1 MADYIYTMEIRLSPD
16 QLKAVSL
23 VQEAARAYGMN
34 VYLTGGAI
42 RDILTGL
49 PIRDLDFS
57 VQGNALKLQKD
68 LELGG
73 AQVEVISEETKTLH
87 AVLAGAVRVEI
98 SMARSEIHGKPG
110 TSPQI
115 VPATINE
122 DLRRR
127 DFTVNAIALSLNPGS
142 RGLLLDPFNG
152 SADVEAKLIRVLH
165 NYAFLED
172 PSRLIRATRF
182 AARFHWELEE
192 RTKAR
197 YEAAK
202 ENNYIEHISRKSVGY
217 EIGQIAFEDNPL
229 HIMQALE
236 KEGWLK
242 VLHPQWSTAKIDQNE
257 MSQWM
262 KTRQQLQDIGFTTD
276 AAPLAIYFLT
286 KRMGEKELAEIQRL
300 IPYQEF
306 VAAWQAV
313 EENGKELAK
322 KLSSKD
328 ASTPS
333 RAWRVLSSAKPE
345 AILFLDVTSR
355 QQTVSEKIKNYFGKW
370 RQMQQKLPLPEMAE
384 MRITPQLAEYPK
396 IAEEAFLLLL
406 DGKLRNH
413 AEIVKFL
420 KPYEPPPPPPPPPPS
435 RRRSAKAAAGKV
447 AITGQADSAADPKRG
462 RKPKAAVAPSTQV
475 EPVAAAA
482 GEVAKKIAAK
492 PAAAGEAAKKI
503 VAKPAAAGEV
513 AKKVAAKPAAAGE
526 VAKKIAAKPAAAGE
540 AAKKI
545 AAKPAAA
552 GEVAKKIAA
561 KPAAAGEV
569 AKKIA
574 AKPAAEPQAKKV
586 EIKATKPV
594 PAPKAQPLP
603 VKKVATPKPATPAA
617 KKKSVPAKPA
627 TKNTPAAKKSAETPA
642 KKPAKRMP

>member
-1 MADYIYTMEIRLSPD
+1 MADYIYTMEIRLAPD
-16 QLKAVSL
+16 QLKVVSL
-23 VQEAARAYGMN
+23 VQEAARAHGMN

-49 PIRDLDFS
+49 SIRDLDFS

-68 LELGG
+68 LERAG
-73 AQVEVISEETKTLH
+73 AKVEVISEETKTLH
-87 AVLAGAVRVEI
+87 AVLPGGVRVEI
-98 SMARSEIHGKPG
+98 SMARSETYGKPG
-110 TSPQI
+110 APPQI
-115 VPATINE
+115 APATINE

-197 YEAAK
+197 YDAAK
-202 ENNYIEHISRKSVGY
+202 ENSYIEYISRKNIGY
-217 EIGQIAFEDNPL
+217 EIEQIAFEDNPL

-242 VLHPQWSTAKIDQNE
+242 VLHPQWSTAKVDQNE

-262 KTRQQLQDIGFTTD
+262 KTRQLLQDMGHTID
-276 AAPLAIYFLT
+276 AAPLAFYFLT
-286 KRMGEKELAEIQRL
+286 KRMGDKDLAEIQRL
-300 IPYQEF
+300 IPHKEF

-322 KLSSKD
+322 KLGSKD

-355 QQTVSEKIKNYFGKW
+355 QQAVSEKIKNYFGKW
-370 RQMQQKLPLPEMAE
+370 RQMQQKLPLVEMAE

-413 AEIVKFL
+413 SEIVKFL
-420 KPYEPPPPPPPPPPS
+420 KPYEPPLPPPPPPP
-435 RRRSAKAAAGKV
+435 RRRGAKAAAVKV
-447 AITGQADSAADPKRG
+447 AVTGQADSAAAPKRG
-462 RKPKAAVAPSTQV
+462 RKPKEAVAPGAPV
-475 EPVAAAA
+475 EVIAAAA
-482 GEVAKKIAAK
+482 GETPKKVAAK
-492 PAAAGEAAKKI
+492 PAAGEA
-503 VAKPAAAGEV
+503 P
-513 AKKVAAKPAAAGE
+513 KKVAAKPAAAGE
-526 VAKKIAAKPAAAGE
+526 VPKKVAAKPMAKPQAEKAKTKVTKPAPAKPAPAKKAQPQPVKKIAKPQPAKKVAKKKPVPAKPAA
-540 AAKKI
+540 KK
-545 AAKPAAA
+545 
-552 GEVAKKIAA
+552 
-561 KPAAAGEV
+561 
-569 AKKIA
+569 
-574 AKPAAEPQAKKV
+574 
-586 EIKATKPV
+586 
-594 PAPKAQPLP
+594 
-603 VKKVATPKPATPAA
+603 TPAA
-617 KKKSVPAKPA
+617 KKPAKA
-627 TKNTPAAKKSAETPA
+627 PA
-642 KKPAKRMP
+642 KKPAKRK

>member
-1 MADYIYTMEIRLSPD
+1 MADYIYTMEIRLAPD
-16 QLKAVSL
+16 QLKVVSL
-23 VQEAARAYGMN
+23 VQEAARAHGMN

-49 PIRDLDFS
+49 SIRDLDFS

-68 LELGG
+68 LERAG
-73 AQVEVISEETKTLH
+73 AKVEVISEETKTLH
-87 AVLAGAVRVEI
+87 AVLPGGVRVEI
-98 SMARSEIHGKPG
+98 SMARSETYGKPG
-110 TSPQI
+110 APPQI
-115 VPATINE
+115 APATIND

-197 YEAAK
+197 YDAAK
-202 ENNYIEHISRKSVGY
+202 ENSYIEYISRKNIGY
-217 EIGQIAFEDNPL
+217 EIEQIAFEDNPL
-229 HIMQALE
+229 HILQVLE

-242 VLHPQWSTAKIDQNE
+242 VLHPQWSTAKVDQNE

-262 KTRQQLQDIGFTTD
+262 KTRQLLQDMGHTID
-276 AAPLAIYFLT
+276 AAPLAFYFLT
-286 KRMGEKELAEIQRL
+286 KRMGDKDLAEIQRL
-300 IPYQEF
+300 IPHKEF

-322 KLSSKD
+322 KLSGKD

-355 QQTVSEKIKNYFGKW
+355 QQAVSEKIKNYFGKW
-370 RQMQQKLPLPEMAE
+370 RQMQQKLPLVEMAE

-413 AEIVKFL
+413 SEIVKFL
-420 KPYEPPPPPPPPPPS
+420 KPYEPPLPPPPPPP
-435 RRRSAKAAAGKV
+435 RRRGAKAAAVKV
-447 AITGQADSAADPKRG
+447 AVTGQADSAAAPKRG
-462 RKPKAAVAPSTQV
+462 RKPKEAVAPGAPV
-475 EPVAAAA
+475 EVIAAAA
-482 GEVAKKIAAK
+482 GET
-492 PAAAGEAAKKI
+492 P
-503 VAKPAAAGEV
+503 
-513 AKKVAAKPAAAGE
+513 KKVAAKPAA
-526 VAKKIAAKPAAAGE
+526 GE
-540 AAKKI
+540 APKKV
-545 AAKPAAA
+545 AARPAAA
-552 GEVAKKIAA
+552 GEVPKKVAAKPMAKPQAEKAKTKVTKPAPAKPAPAKKAQPQPVKKIAKPQPAKKVAKKKPVPA
-561 KPAAAGEV
+561 KPAA
-569 AKKIA
+569 KK
-574 AKPAAEPQAKKV
+574 
-586 EIKATKPV
+586 
-594 PAPKAQPLP
+594 
-603 VKKVATPKPATPAA
+603 TPAA
-617 KKKSVPAKPA
+617 KKPAKA
-627 TKNTPAAKKSAETPA
+627 PA
-642 KKPAKRMP
+642 KKPAKRK

>member
-197 YEAAK
+197 YDAAK
-202 ENNYIEHISRKSVGY
+202 ENNYIESINRKSIGY
-217 EIGQIAFEDNPL
+217 EIEQIAFEDNPL

-262 KTRQQLQDIGFTTD
+262 KTRQQLQDIGFTID

-300 IPYQEF
+300 IPHQEF
-306 VAAWQAV
+306 VAHWQAV
-313 EENGKELAK
+313 EENGRELAK

-333 RAWRVLSSAKPE
+333 RAWRVLGSAKPE

-447 AITGQADSAADPKRG
+447 AITGQADSAAPKRG
-462 RKPKAAVAPSTQV
+462 RKPKESVAPSARV

-482 GEVAKKIAAK
+482 GEVAKKI
-492 PAAAGEAAKKI
+492 
-503 VAKPAAAGEV
+503 V
-513 AKKVAAKPAAAGE
+513 
-526 VAKKIAAKPAAAGE
+526 
-540 AAKKI
+540 
-545 AAKPAAA
+545 
-552 GEVAKKIAA
+552 
-561 KPAAAGEV
+561 
-569 AKKIA
+569 

-586 EIKATKPV
+586 ETKVTKPV
-594 PAPKAQPLP
+594 PAKPASAQKAQPLP
-603 VKKVATPKPATPAA
+603 VKKVATPQPAKPAAEKNP
-617 KKKSVPAKPA
+617 VPAKPA
-627 TKNTPAAKKSAETPA
+627 AKKTPAAKKSAKTPA
-642 KKPAKRMP
+642 KKPAPAPAKHKP

>member
-1 MADYIYTMEIRLSPD
+1 MADYIYTMEIRLAPD
-16 QLKAVSL
+16 QLKVVSL
-23 VQEAARAYGMN
+23 VQEAARAHGMN

-49 PIRDLDFS
+49 SIRDLDFS

-68 LELGG
+68 LERAG
-73 AQVEVISEETKTLH
+73 AKVEVISEETKTLH
-87 AVLAGAVRVEI
+87 AVLPGGVRVEI
-98 SMARSEIHGKPG
+98 SMARSETYGKPG
-110 TSPQI
+110 APPQI
-115 VPATINE
+115 APATINE

-197 YEAAK
+197 YDAAK
-202 ENNYIEHISRKSVGY
+202 ENSYIEYISRKNIGY
-217 EIGQIAFEDNPL
+217 EIEQIAFEDNPL

-242 VLHPQWSTAKIDQNE
+242 VLHPQWSTAKVDQNE

-262 KTRQQLQDIGFTTD
+262 KTRQLLQDMGHTID
-276 AAPLAIYFLT
+276 AAPLAFYFLT
-286 KRMGEKELAEIQRL
+286 KRMGDKDLAEIQRL
-300 IPYQEF
+300 IPHKEF

-322 KLSSKD
+322 KLGSKD

-355 QQTVSEKIKNYFGKW
+355 QQAVSEKIKNYFGKW
-370 RQMQQKLPLPEMAE
+370 RQMQQKLPLVEMAE

-413 AEIVKFL
+413 SEIVKFL
-420 KPYEPPPPPPPPPPS
+420 KPYEPPLPPPPPPP
-435 RRRSAKAAAGKV
+435 RRRGAKAAAVKV
-447 AITGQADSAADPKRG
+447 AVTGQADSAAAPKRG
-462 RKPKAAVAPSTQV
+462 RKPKEAVAPGAPV
-475 EPVAAAA
+475 EVIAAAA
-482 GEVAKKIAAK
+482 GEV
-492 PAAAGEAAKKI
+492 P
-503 VAKPAAAGEV
+503 
-513 AKKVAAKPAAAGE
+513 KKVAAKPMAKPQAEKAKTKVTKPAPAKPAPAKKAQPQPVKKIAKPQPAKK
-526 VAKKIAAKPAAAGE
+526 VAKKKPVPAKPAA
-540 AAKKI
+540 KK
-545 AAKPAAA
+545 
-552 GEVAKKIAA
+552 
-561 KPAAAGEV
+561 
-569 AKKIA
+569 
-574 AKPAAEPQAKKV
+574 
-586 EIKATKPV
+586 
-594 PAPKAQPLP
+594 
-603 VKKVATPKPATPAA
+603 TPAA
-617 KKKSVPAKPA
+617 KKPAKA
-627 TKNTPAAKKSAETPA
+627 PA
-642 KKPAKRMP
+642 KKPAKRK

>member
-1 MADYIYTMEIRLSPD
+1 MADYIYTMEIRLAPD
-16 QLKAVSL
+16 QLKVVSL
-23 VQEAARAYGMN
+23 VQEAARAHGMN

-49 PIRDLDFS
+49 SIRDLDFS

-68 LELGG
+68 LERAG
-73 AQVEVISEETKTLH
+73 AKVEVISEETKTLH
-87 AVLAGAVRVEI
+87 AVLPGGVRVEI
-98 SMARSEIHGKPG
+98 SMARSETYGKPG
-110 TSPQI
+110 APPQI
-115 VPATINE
+115 APATIND

-197 YEAAK
+197 YDAAK
-202 ENNYIEHISRKSVGY
+202 ENSYIEYISRKNIGY
-217 EIGQIAFEDNPL
+217 EIEQIAFEDNPL
-229 HIMQALE
+229 HILQALE

-242 VLHPQWSTAKIDQNE
+242 VLHPQWSTAKVDQNE

-262 KTRQQLQDIGFTTD
+262 KTRQLLQDMGHTID
-276 AAPLAIYFLT
+276 AAPLAFYFLT
-286 KRMGEKELAEIQRL
+286 KRMGDKDLAEIQRL
-300 IPYQEF
+300 IPHKEF

-322 KLSSKD
+322 KLSGKD

-355 QQTVSEKIKNYFGKW
+355 QQAVSEKIKNYFGKW
-370 RQMQQKLPLPEMAE
+370 RQMQQKLPLVEMAE

-413 AEIVKFL
+413 SEIVKFL
-420 KPYEPPPPPPPPPPS
+420 KPYEPPLPPPPPPP
-435 RRRSAKAAAGKV
+435 RRRGAKAAAVKV
-447 AITGQADSAADPKRG
+447 AVTGQADSAAAPKRG
-462 RKPKAAVAPSTQV
+462 RKPKEAVAPGAPV
-475 EPVAAAA
+475 EVIAAAA
-482 GEVAKKIAAK
+482 GETPKKVAAK
-492 PAAAGEAAKKI
+492 PAAGEA
-503 VAKPAAAGEV
+503 P
-513 AKKVAAKPAAAGE
+513 KKVAAKPAAAGE
-526 VAKKIAAKPAAAGE
+526 VPKKVAAKPMAKPQAEKAKTKVTKPAPAKKAQPQPVKKIAKPQPAKKVAKKKPVPAKPAA
-540 AAKKI
+540 KK
-545 AAKPAAA
+545 
-552 GEVAKKIAA
+552 
-561 KPAAAGEV
+561 
-569 AKKIA
+569 
-574 AKPAAEPQAKKV
+574 
-586 EIKATKPV
+586 
-594 PAPKAQPLP
+594 
-603 VKKVATPKPATPAA
+603 TPAA
-617 KKKSVPAKPA
+617 KKPAKA
-627 TKNTPAAKKSAETPA
+627 PA
-642 KKPAKRMP
+642 KKPAKRK

>member
-1 MADYIYTMEIRLSPD
+1 MADYIYTMEIRLAPD
-16 QLKAVSL
+16 QLKVVSL
-23 VQEAARAYGMN
+23 VQEAARAHGMN

-49 PIRDLDFS
+49 SIRDLDFS

-68 LELGG
+68 LERAG
-73 AQVEVISEETKTLH
+73 AKVEVISEETKTLH
-87 AVLAGAVRVEI
+87 AVLPGGVRVEI
-98 SMARSEIHGKPG
+98 SMARSETYGKPG
-110 TSPQI
+110 APPQI
-115 VPATINE
+115 APATINE

-197 YEAAK
+197 YDAAK
-202 ENNYIEHISRKSVGY
+202 ENSYIEYISRKNIGY
-217 EIGQIAFEDNPL
+217 EIEQIAFEDNPL
-229 HIMQALE
+229 HILQVLE

-242 VLHPQWSTAKIDQNE
+242 VLHPQWSTAKVDQNE

-262 KTRQQLQDIGFTTD
+262 KTRQLLQDMGHTID
-276 AAPLAIYFLT
+276 AAPLAFYFLT
-286 KRMGEKELAEIQRL
+286 KRMGDKDLAEIQRL
-300 IPYQEF
+300 IPHKEF

-322 KLSSKD
+322 KLSGKD

-355 QQTVSEKIKNYFGKW
+355 QQAVSEKIKNYFGKW
-370 RQMQQKLPLPEMAE
+370 RQMQQKLPLVEMAE

-413 AEIVKFL
+413 SEIIKFL
-420 KPYEPPPPPPPPPPS
+420 KPYEPPLPPPPPPP
-435 RRRSAKAAAGKV
+435 RRRGAKAAAVKV
-447 AITGQADSAADPKRG
+447 AVTGQADSAAAPKRG
-462 RKPKAAVAPSTQV
+462 RKPKEAVAPGAPV
-475 EPVAAAA
+475 EVIAAAA
-482 GEVAKKIAAK
+482 GETPKKVAAK
-492 PAAAGEAAKKI
+492 PAAGEA
-503 VAKPAAAGEV
+503 P
-513 AKKVAAKPAAAGE
+513 KKVAAKPAAAGE
-526 VAKKIAAKPAAAGE
+526 VPKKVAAKPMAKPQAEKAKTKVTKPAPAKPAPAKKAQPQPVKKIAKPQPAKKVAKKKPVPAKPAA
-540 AAKKI
+540 KK
-545 AAKPAAA
+545 
-552 GEVAKKIAA
+552 
-561 KPAAAGEV
+561 
-569 AKKIA
+569 
-574 AKPAAEPQAKKV
+574 
-586 EIKATKPV
+586 
-594 PAPKAQPLP
+594 
-603 VKKVATPKPATPAA
+603 TPAA
-617 KKKSVPAKPA
+617 KKPAKA
-627 TKNTPAAKKSAETPA
+627 PA
-642 KKPAKRMP
+642 KKPAKRK

>member
-1 MADYIYTMEIRLSPD
+1 MADYIYTMEIRLAPD
-16 QLKAVSL
+16 QLKVVSL
-23 VQEAARAYGMN
+23 VQEAARAHGMN

-49 PIRDLDFS
+49 SIRDLDFS

-68 LELGG
+68 LERAG
-73 AQVEVISEETKTLH
+73 AKVEVISEETKTLH
-87 AVLAGAVRVEI
+87 AVLPGGVRVEI
-98 SMARSEIHGKPG
+98 SMARSETYGKPG
-110 TSPQI
+110 APPQI
-115 VPATINE
+115 APATINE

-197 YEAAK
+197 YDAAK
-202 ENNYIEHISRKSVGY
+202 ENSYIEYISRKNIGY
-217 EIGQIAFEDNPL
+217 EIEQIAFEDNPL
-229 HIMQALE
+229 HILQVLE

-242 VLHPQWSTAKIDQNE
+242 VLHPQWSTAKVDQNE

-262 KTRQQLQDIGFTTD
+262 KTRQLLQDMGHTID
-276 AAPLAIYFLT
+276 AAPLAFYFLT
-286 KRMGEKELAEIQRL
+286 KRMGDKDLAEIQRL
-300 IPYQEF
+300 IPHKEF

-322 KLSSKD
+322 KLSGKD

-355 QQTVSEKIKNYFGKW
+355 QQAVSEKIKNYFGKW
-370 RQMQQKLPLPEMAE
+370 RQMQQKLPLVEMAE

-413 AEIVKFL
+413 SEIVKFL
-420 KPYEPPPPPPPPPPS
+420 KPYEPPLPPPPPPP
-435 RRRSAKAAAGKV
+435 RRRGAKAAAVKV
-447 AITGQADSAADPKRG
+447 AVTGQADSAAAPKRG
-462 RKPKAAVAPSTQV
+462 RKPKEAVAPGAPV
-475 EPVAAAA
+475 EVIAAAA
-482 GEVAKKIAAK
+482 GETPKKVAAK
-492 PAAAGEAAKKI
+492 PAAGEA
-503 VAKPAAAGEV
+503 P
-513 AKKVAAKPAAAGE
+513 KKVAAKPAAAGE
-526 VAKKIAAKPAAAGE
+526 VPKKVAAKPMAKPQAEKAKTKVTKPAPAKPAPAKKAQPQPVKKIAKPQPAKKVAKKKPVPAKPAA
-540 AAKKI
+540 KK
-545 AAKPAAA
+545 
-552 GEVAKKIAA
+552 
-561 KPAAAGEV
+561 
-569 AKKIA
+569 
-574 AKPAAEPQAKKV
+574 
-586 EIKATKPV
+586 
-594 PAPKAQPLP
+594 
-603 VKKVATPKPATPAA
+603 TPAA
-617 KKKSVPAKPA
+617 KKPAKA
-627 TKNTPAAKKSAETPA
+627 PA
-642 KKPAKRMP
+642 KKPAKRK

>member
-1 MADYIYTMEIRLSPD
+1 MADYIYTMEIRLAPD
-16 QLKAVSL
+16 QLKVVSL
-23 VQEAARAYGMN
+23 VQEAARAHGMN

-49 PIRDLDFS
+49 SIRDLDFS

-68 LELGG
+68 LERAG
-73 AQVEVISEETKTLH
+73 AKVEVISEETKTLH
-87 AVLAGAVRVEI
+87 AVLPGGVRVEI
-98 SMARSEIHGKPG
+98 SMARSETYGKPG
-110 TSPQI
+110 APPQI
-115 VPATINE
+115 APATINE

-197 YEAAK
+197 YDAAK
-202 ENNYIEHISRKSVGY
+202 ENSYIEYISRKNIGY
-217 EIGQIAFEDNPL
+217 EIEQIAFEDNPL

-242 VLHPQWSTAKIDQNE
+242 VLHPQWSTAKVDQNE

-262 KTRQQLQDIGFTTD
+262 KTRQLLQDMGHTID
-276 AAPLAIYFLT
+276 AAPLAFYFLT
-286 KRMGEKELAEIQRL
+286 KRMGDKDLAEIQRL
-300 IPYQEF
+300 IPHKEF

-322 KLSSKD
+322 KLSGKD

-355 QQTVSEKIKNYFGKW
+355 QQAVSEKIKNYFGKW
-370 RQMQQKLPLPEMAE
+370 RQMQQKLPLVEMAE

-413 AEIVKFL
+413 SEIVKFL
-420 KPYEPPPPPPPPPPS
+420 KPYEPPLPPPPPPP
-435 RRRSAKAAAGKV
+435 RRRGAKAAAVKV
-447 AITGQADSAADPKRG
+447 AVTGQADSAAAPKRG
-462 RKPKAAVAPSTQV
+462 RKPKEAVAPGAPV
-475 EPVAAAA
+475 EVIAAAA
-482 GEVAKKIAAK
+482 GETPKKVAAK
-492 PAAAGEAAKKI
+492 PAAGEA
-503 VAKPAAAGEV
+503 P
-513 AKKVAAKPAAAGE
+513 KKVAAKPAAAGE
-526 VAKKIAAKPAAAGE
+526 VPKKVAAKPMAKPQAEKAKTKVTKPAPAKPAPAKKAQPQPVKKIAKPQPAKKVAKKKPVPAKPAA
-540 AAKKI
+540 KK
-545 AAKPAAA
+545 
-552 GEVAKKIAA
+552 
-561 KPAAAGEV
+561 
-569 AKKIA
+569 
-574 AKPAAEPQAKKV
+574 
-586 EIKATKPV
+586 
-594 PAPKAQPLP
+594 
-603 VKKVATPKPATPAA
+603 TPAA
-617 KKKSVPAKPA
+617 KKPAKA
-627 TKNTPAAKKSAETPA
+627 PA
-642 KKPAKRMP
+642 KKPAKRK

>member
-1 MADYIYTMEIRLSPD
+1 MADYIYTMEIRLTPD
-16 QLKAVSL
+16 QLKVVSL
-23 VQEAARAYGMN
+23 VQEAARAHGMN

-49 PIRDLDFS
+49 SIRDLDFS

-68 LELGG
+68 LERGG
-73 AQVEVISEETKTLH
+73 AQVEVISEESKTLH
-87 AVLAGAVRVEI
+87 AVMAGTVRVEI
-98 SMARSEIHGKPG
+98 SMARAEIHGKPG
-110 TSPQI
+110 TAPQI
-115 VPATINE
+115 AAATINE

-127 DFTVNAIALSLNPGS
+127 DFTMNAIALSLNPGS

-152 SADVEAKLIRVLH
+152 SADVEAKLIRVLN

-197 YEAAK
+197 YDAAK
-202 ENNYIEHISRKSVGY
+202 ENNYIEFISRKHIGY
-217 EIGQIAFEDNPL
+217 EIEQIAFEDNPL

-242 VLHPQWSTAKIDQNE
+242 VLHAQWSTAKIDQNE

-262 KTRQQLQDIGFTTD
+262 KTRQLLQDLGQTID
-276 AAPLAIYFLT
+276 AAPLAMYFLT
-286 KRMGEKELAEIQRL
+286 KRMAEKDIAEIQRL
-300 IPYQEF
+300 IPHREF

-322 KLSSKD
+322 KLGGKD

-333 RAWRVLSSAKPE
+333 RAWRLLSSAKPE
-345 AILFLDVTSR
+345 AILLLDVTSR

-420 KPYEPPPPPPPPPPS
+420 KPYEPPPPPPPPPS
-435 RRRSAKAAAGKV
+435 RRRSAKAAAFKV
-447 AITGQADSAADPKRG
+447 ATTGQADSAAVAKRG
-462 RKPKAAVAPSTQV
+462 RKPKDAVAASAQV
-475 EPVAAAA
+475 EAVAAT
-482 GEVAKKIAAK
+482 
-492 PAAAGEAAKKI
+492 
-503 VAKPAAAGEV
+503 
-513 AKKVAAKPAAAGE
+513 
-526 VAKKIAAKPAAAGE
+526 AGE

-545 AAKPAAA
+545 AAKTAVVP
-552 GEVAKKIAA
+552 
-561 KPAAAGEV
+561 P
-569 AKKIA
+569 
-574 AKPAAEPQAKKV
+574 AKKV
-586 EIKATKPV
+586 ELKVTKPV
-594 PAPKAQPLP
+594 PAKPAPAKPVPAKPAPAKPVPGQKAQPLP
-603 VKKVATPKPATPAA
+603 VKKGAMPQPAKKAA
-617 KKKSVPAKPA
+617 EKKSVPAKPA
-627 TKNTPAAKKSAETPA
+627 AKKTPVPAKKSAKVPA
-642 KKPAKRMP
+642 KKPAKRKP

>member
-1 MADYIYTMEIRLSPD
+1 MADYIYTMEIRLAPD
-16 QLKAVSL
+16 QLKVVSL
-23 VQEAARAYGMN
+23 VQEAARAHGMN

-49 PIRDLDFS
+49 SIRDLDFS

-68 LELGG
+68 LERAG
-73 AQVEVISEETKTLH
+73 AKVEVISEETKTLH
-87 AVLAGAVRVEI
+87 AVLPGGVRVEI
-98 SMARSEIHGKPG
+98 SMARSETYGKPG
-110 TSPQI
+110 APPQI
-115 VPATINE
+115 APATINE

-197 YEAAK
+197 YDAAK
-202 ENNYIEHISRKSVGY
+202 ENSYIEYISRKNIGY
-217 EIGQIAFEDNPL
+217 EIEQIAFEDNPL
-229 HIMQALE
+229 HILQVLE

-242 VLHPQWSTAKIDQNE
+242 VLHPQWSTAKVDQNE

-262 KTRQQLQDIGFTTD
+262 KTRQLLQDMGHTID
-276 AAPLAIYFLT
+276 AAPLAFYFLT
-286 KRMGEKELAEIQRL
+286 KRMGDKDLAEIQRL
-300 IPYQEF
+300 IPHKEF

-322 KLSSKD
+322 KLSGKD

-355 QQTVSEKIKNYFGKW
+355 QQAVSEKIKNYFGKW
-370 RQMQQKLPLPEMAE
+370 RQMQQKLPLVEMAE

-413 AEIVKFL
+413 SEIVKFL
-420 KPYEPPPPPPPPPPS
+420 KPYEPPLPPPPPPP
-435 RRRSAKAAAGKV
+435 RRRGAKAAAVKV
-447 AITGQADSAADPKRG
+447 AVTGQADSAAAPKRG
-462 RKPKAAVAPSTQV
+462 RKPKEAVAPGAPV
-475 EPVAAAA
+475 EVIAAAA
-482 GEVAKKIAAK
+482 GETPKKVAAK
-492 PAAAGEAAKKI
+492 PAAGEA
-503 VAKPAAAGEV
+503 P
-513 AKKVAAKPAAAGE
+513 KKVAAKPAAAGE
-526 VAKKIAAKPAAAGE
+526 VPKKVAAKPMAKPQAEKAKTKVTKPAPAKPAPAKKAQPQPVKKIAKPQPAKKVAKKKPVSAKPAA
-540 AAKKI
+540 KK
-545 AAKPAAA
+545 
-552 GEVAKKIAA
+552 
-561 KPAAAGEV
+561 
-569 AKKIA
+569 
-574 AKPAAEPQAKKV
+574 
-586 EIKATKPV
+586 
-594 PAPKAQPLP
+594 
-603 VKKVATPKPATPAA
+603 TPAA
-617 KKKSVPAKPA
+617 KKPAKA
-627 TKNTPAAKKSAETPA
+627 PA
-642 KKPAKRMP
+642 KKPAKRK

>member
-1 MADYIYTMEIRLSPD
+1 MADYIYTMEIRLAPD
-16 QLKAVSL
+16 QLKVVSL
-23 VQEAARAYGMN
+23 VQEAARAHGMN

-49 PIRDLDFS
+49 SIRDLDFS

-68 LELGG
+68 LERAG
-73 AQVEVISEETKTLH
+73 AKVEVISEETKTLH
-87 AVLAGAVRVEI
+87 AVLPGGVRVEI
-98 SMARSEIHGKPG
+98 SMARSETYGKPG
-110 TSPQI
+110 APPQI
-115 VPATINE
+115 APATIND

-197 YEAAK
+197 YDAAK
-202 ENNYIEHISRKSVGY
+202 ENSYIEYISRKNIGY
-217 EIGQIAFEDNPL
+217 EIEQIAFEDNPL

-242 VLHPQWSTAKIDQNE
+242 VLHPQWSTAKVDQNE

-262 KTRQQLQDIGFTTD
+262 KTRQLLQDMGHTID
-276 AAPLAIYFLT
+276 AAPLAFYFLT
-286 KRMGEKELAEIQRL
+286 KRMGDKDLAEIQRL
-300 IPYQEF
+300 IPHKEF

-322 KLSSKD
+322 KLSGKD

-355 QQTVSEKIKNYFGKW
+355 QQAVSEKIKNYFGKW
-370 RQMQQKLPLPEMAE
+370 RQMQQKLPLVEMAE

-413 AEIVKFL
+413 SEIVKFL
-420 KPYEPPPPPPPPPPS
+420 KPYEPPLPPPPPPP
-435 RRRSAKAAAGKV
+435 RRRGAKAAAVKV
-447 AITGQADSAADPKRG
+447 AVTGQADSAAAPKRG
-462 RKPKAAVAPSTQV
+462 RKPKEAVAPGAPV
-475 EPVAAAA
+475 EVIAAAA
-482 GEVAKKIAAK
+482 GETPKKVAAK
-492 PAAAGEAAKKI
+492 PAAGEA
-503 VAKPAAAGEV
+503 P
-513 AKKVAAKPAAAGE
+513 KKVAAKPAAAGE
-526 VAKKIAAKPAAAGE
+526 VPKKVAAKPMAKPQAEKAKTKVTKPAPAKKAQPQPVKKIAKPQPAKKVAKKKPVPAKPAA
-540 AAKKI
+540 KK
-545 AAKPAAA
+545 
-552 GEVAKKIAA
+552 
-561 KPAAAGEV
+561 
-569 AKKIA
+569 
-574 AKPAAEPQAKKV
+574 
-586 EIKATKPV
+586 
-594 PAPKAQPLP
+594 
-603 VKKVATPKPATPAA
+603 TPAA
-617 KKKSVPAKPA
+617 KKPAKA
-627 TKNTPAAKKSAETPA
+627 PA
-642 KKPAKRMP
+642 KKPAKRK

>member
-1 MADYIYTMEIRLSPD
+1 MADYIYTMEIRLAPD
-16 QLKAVSL
+16 QLKVVSL
-23 VQEAARAYGMN
+23 VQEAARAHGMN

-49 PIRDLDFS
+49 SIRDLDFS

-68 LELGG
+68 LERAG
-73 AQVEVISEETKTLH
+73 AKVEVISEETKTLH
-87 AVLAGAVRVEI
+87 AVLPGGVRVEI
-98 SMARSEIHGKPG
+98 SMARSETYGKPG
-110 TSPQI
+110 APPQI
-115 VPATINE
+115 APATINE

-197 YEAAK
+197 YDAAK
-202 ENNYIEHISRKSVGY
+202 ENSYIEYISRKNIGY
-217 EIGQIAFEDNPL
+217 EIEQIAFEDNPL
-229 HIMQALE
+229 HILQALE

-242 VLHPQWSTAKIDQNE
+242 VLHPQWSTAKVDQNE

-262 KTRQQLQDIGFTTD
+262 KTRQLLQDMGHTID
-276 AAPLAIYFLT
+276 AAPLAFYFLT
-286 KRMGEKELAEIQRL
+286 KRMGDKDLAEIQRL
-300 IPYQEF
+300 IPHKEF

-322 KLSSKD
+322 KLSGKD

-355 QQTVSEKIKNYFGKW
+355 QQAVSEKIKNYFGKW
-370 RQMQQKLPLPEMAE
+370 RQMQQKLPLVEMAE

-413 AEIVKFL
+413 SEIVKFL
-420 KPYEPPPPPPPPPPS
+420 KPYEPPLPPPPPPP
-435 RRRSAKAAAGKV
+435 RRRGAKAAAVKV
-447 AITGQADSAADPKRG
+447 AVTGQADSAAAPKRG
-462 RKPKAAVAPSTQV
+462 RKPKEAVAPGAPV
-475 EPVAAAA
+475 EVIAAAA
-482 GEVAKKIAAK
+482 GETPKKVAAK
-492 PAAAGEAAKKI
+492 PAAGEA
-503 VAKPAAAGEV
+503 P
-513 AKKVAAKPAAAGE
+513 KKVAAKPAAAGE
-526 VAKKIAAKPAAAGE
+526 VPKKVAAKPMAKPQAEKAKTKVTKPAPAKKAQPQPVKKIAKPQPAKKVAKKKPVPAKPAA
-540 AAKKI
+540 KK
-545 AAKPAAA
+545 
-552 GEVAKKIAA
+552 
-561 KPAAAGEV
+561 
-569 AKKIA
+569 
-574 AKPAAEPQAKKV
+574 
-586 EIKATKPV
+586 
-594 PAPKAQPLP
+594 
-603 VKKVATPKPATPAA
+603 TPAA
-617 KKKSVPAKPA
+617 KKPAKA
-627 TKNTPAAKKSAETPA
+627 PA
-642 KKPAKRMP
+642 KKPAKRK

>member
-1 MADYIYTMEIRLSPD
+1 MADYIYTMEIRLAPD
-16 QLKAVSL
+16 QLKVVSL
-23 VQEAARAYGMN
+23 VQEAARAHGMN

-49 PIRDLDFS
+49 SIRDLDFS

-68 LELGG
+68 LERAG
-73 AQVEVISEETKTLH
+73 AKVEVISEETKTLH
-87 AVLAGAVRVEI
+87 AVLPGGVRVEI
-98 SMARSEIHGKPG
+98 SMARSETYGKPG
-110 TSPQI
+110 APPQI
-115 VPATINE
+115 APATINE

-197 YEAAK
+197 YDAAK
-202 ENNYIEHISRKSVGY
+202 ENSYIEYISRKNIGY
-217 EIGQIAFEDNPL
+217 EIEQIAFEDNPL
-229 HIMQALE
+229 HILQVLE

-242 VLHPQWSTAKIDQNE
+242 VLHPQWSTAKVDQNE

-262 KTRQQLQDIGFTTD
+262 KTRQLLQDMGHTID
-276 AAPLAIYFLT
+276 AAPLAFYFLT
-286 KRMGEKELAEIQRL
+286 KRMGDKDLAEIQRL
-300 IPYQEF
+300 IPHKEF

-322 KLSSKD
+322 KLSGKD

-355 QQTVSEKIKNYFGKW
+355 QQAVSEKIKNYFGKW
-370 RQMQQKLPLPEMAE
+370 RQMQQKLPLVEMAE

-413 AEIVKFL
+413 SEIVKFL
-420 KPYEPPPPPPPPPPS
+420 KPYEPPLPPPPPPP
-435 RRRSAKAAAGKV
+435 RRRGAKAAAVKV
-447 AITGQADSAADPKRG
+447 AVTGQADSAAAPKRG
-462 RKPKAAVAPSTQV
+462 RKPKEAVAPGAPV
-475 EPVAAAA
+475 EVIAAAA
-482 GEVAKKIAAK
+482 GETPKKVAAK
-492 PAAAGEAAKKI
+492 PAAGEA
-503 VAKPAAAGEV
+503 P
-513 AKKVAAKPAAAGE
+513 KKVAAKPAAAGE
-526 VAKKIAAKPAAAGE
+526 VPKKVAAKPMAKPQAEKAKTKVTKPAPAKKAQPQPVKKIAKPQPAKKVAKKKPVPAKPAA
-540 AAKKI
+540 KK
-545 AAKPAAA
+545 
-552 GEVAKKIAA
+552 
-561 KPAAAGEV
+561 
-569 AKKIA
+569 
-574 AKPAAEPQAKKV
+574 
-586 EIKATKPV
+586 
-594 PAPKAQPLP
+594 
-603 VKKVATPKPATPAA
+603 TPAA
-617 KKKSVPAKPA
+617 KKPAKA
-627 TKNTPAAKKSAETPA
+627 PA
-642 KKPAKRMP
+642 KKPAKRK

>member
-1 MADYIYTMEIRLSPD
+1 MADYIYTMEIRLAPD
-16 QLKAVSL
+16 QLKVVSL
-23 VQEAARAYGMN
+23 VQEAARAHGMN

-49 PIRDLDFS
+49 SIRDLDFS

-68 LELGG
+68 LERAG
-73 AQVEVISEETKTLH
+73 AKVEVISEETKTLH
-87 AVLAGAVRVEI
+87 AVLGGVRVEI
-98 SMARSEIHGKPG
+98 SMARSETYGKPG
-110 TSPQI
+110 APPQI
-115 VPATINE
+115 APATIND

-197 YEAAK
+197 YDAAK
-202 ENNYIEHISRKSVGY
+202 ENNYIEYISRKNIGY
-217 EIGQIAFEDNPL
+217 EIEQIAFEDNPL
-229 HIMQALE
+229 HILQVLE

-242 VLHPQWSTAKIDQNE
+242 VLHPQWSTAKVDQNE

-262 KTRQQLQDIGFTTD
+262 KTRQLLQDMGHTID
-276 AAPLAIYFLT
+276 AAPLAFYFLT
-286 KRMGEKELAEIQRL
+286 KRMGDKDLAEIQRL
-300 IPYQEF
+300 IPHKEF

-322 KLSSKD
+322 KLGSKD

-355 QQTVSEKIKNYFGKW
+355 QQAVSEKIKNYFGKW
-370 RQMQQKLPLPEMAE
+370 RQMQQKLPLVEMAE

-413 AEIVKFL
+413 SEIIKFL
-420 KPYEPPPPPPPPPPS
+420 KPYEPPLPPPPPPP
-435 RRRSAKAAAGKV
+435 RRRGAKALAAKV
-447 AITGQADSAADPKRG
+447 AVTGPADSAAAPKRG
-462 RKPKAAVAPSTQV
+462 RKPKEAVALGAPV
-475 EPVAAAA
+475 EVIAAAA
-482 GEVAKKIAAK
+482 GET
-492 PAAAGEAAKKI
+492 P
-503 VAKPAAAGEV
+503 
-513 AKKVAAKPAAAGE
+513 KKVAAKPAAAGE
-526 VAKKIAAKPAAAGE
+526 VPKKVAAKPTAKPQAEKAKTKVTKPAPAKPAPAKKAQPQPVKKIAKPQP
-540 AAKKI
+540 AKK
-545 AAKPAAA
+545 
-552 GEVAKKIAA
+552 VAKK
-561 KPAAAGEV
+561 
-569 AKKIA
+569 
-574 AKPAAEPQAKKV
+574 
-586 EIKATKPV
+586 KPV
-594 PAPKAQPLP
+594 PA
-603 VKKVATPKPATPAA
+603 KPAGKKTPAA
-617 KKKSVPAKPA
+617 KKPAKA
-627 TKNTPAAKKSAETPA
+627 QA
-642 KKPAKRMP
+642 KKPAKRK